1 MKRWMLVVAVV
12 SLVGCGAS
20 VEDMSGSVRKTQ
32 VKQVKKV
39 KQVKQ
44 VKQVKDITKME
55 IVKAKPGTRVGLED
69 GESSDS
75 GNGGCGE
82 GQVPCGRGCCD
93 SATER
98 CGDSVCHPRDND
110 SGGGKDGG
118 DKPAEVIGA
127 S

>member
-32 VKQVKKV
+32 VKKV
-39 KQVKQ
+39 EQ
-44 VKQVKDITKME
+44 VKQVKDITKKDM
-55 IVKAKPGTRVGLED
+55 VKVKPGTRVGLAD

-75 GNGGCGE
+75 GNGGCGD
-82 GQVPCGRGCCD
+82 GQVPCGSGCCD

-98 CGDSVCHPRDND
+98 CGDSVCHPRDD
-110 SGGGKDGG
+110 DKGGGKG
-118 DKPAEVIGA
+118 DEPAEVMGA
-127 S
+127 H